1 VFTPPV
7 GAVVFV
13 SIVTLND
20 NKLSMNKLKQL
31 VDDYGCLQSNQLP
44 TSWFFFY
51 LDGTPK
57 Y

>member
-1 VFTPPV
+1 VITPPV

-13 SIVTLND
+13 SIVTLNV
-20 NKLSMNKLKQL
+20 NKPSMHKLKQL

-44 TSWFFFY
+44 ISLFFFY
-51 LDGTPK
+51 LDGTAK

>member
-31 VDDYGCLQSNQLP
+31 VDDYGCLQSNQLH